1 MRSHYV
7 VCKLCF
13 MIHHRDVLLGVA
25 SQEGDWG
32 PKSGE
37 ADQGR
42 WSLKQ
47 QVSISDV
54 VCN

>member
-1 MRSHYV
+1 
-7 VCKLCF
+7 

-25 SQEGDWG
+25 AHEGDWG

-42 WSLKQ
+42 MLTEAAGVYIRRSMKRKQ
-47 QVSISDV
+47 E
-54 VCN
+54 